1 MKTWP
6 AFSIRK
12 HPAAFCLLL
21 ALLTAAAALAG
32 LCIGAVNLPLSAV
45 WSALLGRDTGSTAA
59 RIVLLTRVPRVC
71 GGLLAGSALAVSG
84 TLIQTVLNNPL
95 ASPHIIGVNAGAG
108 FLTALSTA
116 LIPAAAWSAP
126 LVAFLGAFLGVGL
139 VLALSERAGASRM
152 SLILAGV
159 AISNIFTA
167 GIDAI
172 VTLSPDALNG
182 YSDFRIGGLSG
193 LTAARL
199 FPAGVVIAAALLLA
213 LAMAGQLDILA
224 LGQDTAQSVGL
235 PVQRARLRLLLAAAA
250 LAGATVSFAGLLSFV
265 GLLVPQMMRRVLG
278 GDSRPLLAASALGGA
293 LLLTLCDLL
302 ARTLFNPYEVPVGI
316 VLSFVG
322 GPFFLWLLFR
332 QRGGR
337 IHD

>member
-1 MKTWP
+1 
-6 AFSIRK
+6 
-12 HPAAFCLLL
+12 
-21 ALLTAAAALAG
+21 
-32 LCIGAVNLPLSAV
+32 
-45 WSALLGRDTGSTAA
+45 
-59 RIVLLTRVPRVC
+59 
-71 GGLLAGSALAVSG
+71 
-84 TLIQTVLNNPL
+84 
-95 ASPHIIGVNAGAG
+95 
-108 FLTALSTA
+108 
-116 LIPAAAWSAP
+116 
-126 LVAFLGAFLGVGL
+126 
-139 VLALSERAGASRM
+139 M

-235 PVQRARLRLLLAAAA
+235 PVKRARLRLLLAAAA

-265 GLLVPQMMRRVLG
+265 GLLVPQMMRRILG